1 MINVGVNF
9 SHGCTSNES
18 LSPLNTLSRRIKV
31 AFALTIAVG
40 GIQFLIT
47 PVHAAA
53 TPIPMAIAKPAAAH
67 TPKPTA
73 TRTIISTTCQ
83 KVLVEI
89 ANADKTYVALQFGVI
104 KAAQSYLD
112 STVLTNILLYNDSII
127 NVLKAADVEY
137 SFATS
142 SAKCFPATSITNYS
156 KYLKS
161 NLASITSIQNSNI
174 SGLAVGKPKLWL
186 TYKPIGL
193 LH

>member
-1 MINVGVNF
+1 MIARQTRVHF
-9 SHGCTSNES
+9 PLITS
-18 LSPLNTLSRRIKV
+18 SRRIKV
-31 AFALTIAVG
+31 AFALAIAVG
-40 GIQFLIT
+40 GIQFSVA
-47 PVHAAA
+47 PVHAAT
-53 TPIPMAIAKPAAAH
+53 TP
-67 TPKPTA
+67 TPKPTV
-73 TRTIISTTCQ
+73 TRTVISTTCQ

-142 SAKCFPATSITNYS
+142 NTKCFPATSIANYNN
-156 KYLKS
+156 YLKS

-174 SGLAVGKPKLWL
+174 SGLAVGKPKSWL
-186 TYKPIGL
+186 TYKPVGL
-193 LH
+193 LK